1 MERPMELKGI
11 NKSGVAPWEKLLD
24 GVSSDIELLTHYNAS
39 TTEKAR
45 RLLRQNAARRARIIS
60 GGTDILRILRIKYLP
75 ELPATLVN
83 IKTIPALTYI
93 KEESGTLKIGA
104 LTRLSDIEH
113 SELIRTQCPILA
125 ETAAVVASP
134 QVRNMATIAG
144 SICQDPC
151 CWYYRADKNYFHC
164 WRKGGDSCPAQE
176 GDNRWM
182 FTIFASPQGD
192 ECHAACQS
200 DMAITLAALGAS
212 VKTTRR
218 TIPLAEF
225 YTLNPPG
232 NVLEADEL
240 ITEIQVPSLAPQTR
254 VKYLKFAIRK
264 SIDHPLVSVACITD
278 DRETRIA
285 IGGVSLSPYRP
296 KEAEDLIMGKKP
308 DSELAQKA
316 GELAV
321 RNATPMSM
329 NDWKVQVAKTLVA
342 RAILGID

>member
-1 MERPMELKGI
+1 MELKGT
-11 NKSGVAPWEKLLD
+11 NRTGVAPWEKLLD

-39 TTEKAR
+39 TTEEAR
-45 RLLRQNAARRARIIS
+45 RLLRQHAARRARIIS

-83 IKTIPALTYI
+83 IKPIPALTYI
-93 KEESGTLKIGA
+93 KEESGILKIGS

-113 SELIRTQCPILA
+113 SELIRTQCPILS
-125 ETAAVVASP
+125 ETAAVVGAP
-134 QVRNMATIAG
+134 QIRNMATIAG
-144 SICQDPC
+144 SICQEPC

-164 WRKGGDSCPAQE
+164 WRKGGSSCPAQD

-182 FTIFASPQGD
+182 FSIFSNPQGG

-200 DMAITLAALGAS
+200 DMAITLTALGAS

-218 TIPLAEF
+218 IIPLSDF

-240 ITEIQVPSLAPQTR
+240 ITEIQLPALAPDTR

-278 DRETRIA
+278 DREARIA

-296 KEAEDLIMGKKP
+296 QEAEELIRGRKP
-308 DSELAQKA
+308 GSELAQKA

-321 RNATPMSM
+321 KDASPMSM
-329 NDWKVQVAKTLVA
+329 NDWKVQVTKTLVA